1 MAERANQENGTKTI
15 CLYELAAELHQSDPF
30 NHFVRY
36 RMDDNSYRGVVRGG
50 DKVALVRRLKDRT
63 DVYIGNLRDRSLR
76 HYQGNG
82 KVLSLIEE
90 VEDFNAII
98 DLDERGR
105 RWEGG
110 AKDGQPFG
118 YGTFY
123 NEDNRKEY
131 EGFACDGKKMCWGID
146 YYDDI
151 EKEKFRGFF
160 LFNMRYGCGVSQDRN
175 EDMEYNGNYIDENP
189 VHRKGKRIITSS
201 NKKLVVKDCRNTK
214 MLCLEY
220 WQQCLESIHIYG
232 ASLTQLYVFSLKNL
246 PKLKVLDI
254 DNYCCSPS
262 KRDKKEDTWF
272 VINSC
277 PSLESISIGSYSFQN
292 YSSFKLKNLP
302 SLKSL
307 TIGSYCFC
315 GKTHHGTRNRGSVC
329 AEAYYSRKKP
339 QIACRS
345 IVFMSSYIFTS
356 SNKTFQSWNQ
366 YQLTVSPFTLI
377 PPRSA
382 ASWLWIVVHSCELIA
397 RSPLFD

>member
-1 MAERANQENGTKTI
+1 MAEHENQEDGTKTI

-30 NHFVRY
+30 EHFVRY

-63 DVYIGNLRDRSLR
+63 DVYLGDLRERSLR

-118 YGTFY
+118 YGIFY

-160 LFNMRYGCGVSQDRN
+160 LFNMRYGRGVSQDRN
-175 EDMEYNGNYIDENP
+175 EDMEYDGNYINENP
-189 VHRKGKRIITSS
+189 VHRKGKMIISS
-201 NKKLVVKDCRNTK
+201 SDRKRVVKGCRYTK

-220 WQQCLESIHIYG
+220 WQQCLESICISG

-246 PKLKVLDI
+246 PKLKEVDVATC
-254 DNYCCSPS
+254 CCSPF

-277 PSLESISIGSYSFQN
+277 PSLESISIESYSFQN
-292 YSSFKLKNLP
+292 YSSFKLKNLL

-307 TIGSYCFC
+307 TIGSYCFS
-315 GKTHHGTRNRGSVC
+315 GKTHQGTRDRGFVC
-329 AEAYYSRKKP
+329 TEELDSRKTP
-339 QIACRS
+339 RIACRS
-345 IVFMSSYIFTS
+345 VVLMSNGITIS
-356 SNKTFQSWNQ
+356 SNKTFPN
-366 YQLTVSPFTLI
+366 
-377 PPRSA
+377 
-382 ASWLWIVVHSCELIA
+382 
-397 RSPLFD
+397 